1 MSVVRREYTGNYAVV
16 LNSTADDENL
26 KADALGV
33 LVYLLAKPHDWQV
46 NIANLRKRFGLGRN
60 RVYDILGE
68 LAGAGY
74 VLRTQ
79 PRNQERRFGDV
90 EYVIFDSPDT
100 RDAYLAKAGNMP
112 ETPLPQIREAAQ
124 ATPRKPNKTP
134 ASPKTGM
141 RKSGNI
147 LITNTTNPPS
157 EGLSPPEGVL
167 REKEPEQD
175 NHPPSQAPSLNA
187 QIWTGAKA
195 ILSPK
200 EFGCVTGWL
209 QRVRDKPKGAETLL
223 AIIETARKQGTPQA
237 VAYITGAL
245 NRVFPPPPDPKT
257 IPRERWE
264 LLVLAAMNP
273 NVNWDS
279 AYGPRPGEPG
289 CLVPPDLI
297 TPELVR
303 AVTVRRVA

>member
-1 MSVVRREYTGNYAVV
+1 MIIRREHTANYAIIP
-16 LNSTADDENL
+16 NSTADDDNL

-33 LVYLLAKPHDWQV
+33 LVYLLAKPNDWQV

-60 RVYDILGE
+60 RVYAILGE
-68 LAGAGY
+68 LAEAGY
-74 VLRTQ
+74 VKRSQ
-79 PRNQERRFGDV
+79 GRNMEARFGDV
-90 EYVIFDSPDT
+90 EYVVFDSPEAQMTALD
-100 RDAYLAKAGNMP
+100 GEENMP
-112 ETPLPQIREAAQ
+112 ETPLPQIREAAHPIPQ
-124 ATPRKPNKTP
+124 KPNKTP
-134 ASPKTGM
+134 ASLKTVM

-147 LITNTTNPPS
+147 LNTKPTNPPS
-157 EGLSPPEGVL
+157 EGLPPPEGVL
-167 REKEPEQD
+167 REKEPAQD
-175 NHPPSQAPSLNA
+175 NHPPSQAPTVNA
-187 QIWTGAKA
+187 RIWTEAKA

-223 AIIETARKQGTPQA
+223 GIIETARKQGTPQA

-257 IPRERWE
+257 ITRERWE

-273 NVNWDS
+273 NVVWDANS
-279 AYGPRPGEPG
+279 YGPRPGEPG
-289 CLVPPDLI
+289 CLVPEDLVTPD
-297 TPELVR
+297 LVR

>member
-68 LAGAGY
+68 LAEAGY
-74 VLRTQ
+74 VLRSQ
-79 PRNQERRFGDV
+79 GRNREKRFGDV

-100 RDAYLAKAGNMP
+100 RDAYLARAENTP
-112 ETPLPQIREAAQ
+112 ETPLPQIREAAPP
-124 ATPRKPNKTP
+124 TPRKPNKTP
-134 ASPKTGM
+134 ASPKTVM
-141 RKSGNI
+141 RNSGNI
-147 LITNTTNPPS
+147 LITNSTNPPS
-157 EGLSPPEGVL
+157 EGLTPPEGVL

-175 NHPPSQAPSLNA
+175 NQPPSQPPTLNA
-187 QIWTGAKA
+187 RIWAEAKA

-200 EFGCVTGWL
+200 EFGCVPGWL
-209 QRVRDKPKGAETLL
+209 QRVNGKPNGPEKLL
-223 AIIETARKQGTPQA
+223 GIIEAARKAGTPQA
-237 VAYITGAL
+237 VPYITKAL
-245 NRVFPPPPDPKT
+245 NSEFPPPPDPKDIT
-257 IPRERWE
+257 RERWE
-264 LLVLAAMNP
+264 LLVQAAV
-273 NVNWDS
+273 NVRNWDS
-279 AYGPRPGEPG
+279 AYGPRPGENG

-297 TPELVR
+297 TPDLVR
-303 AVTVRRVA
+303 AVSVRRVA